1 MRTSLDLTPRNV
13 EAIDKVR
20 IAAFTK
26 YDREAA
32 STRQRLLQF
41 LPEFERA
48 GIEVDYH
55 PLLGDAYVRGLAT
68 GKPPSRLAIGRDYA
82 RRIRQLL
89 RSPSYDLIW
98 IYAELFP
105 WLPSGF
111 ERLAFRKGRPVI
123 YDCDDAFFVPYDN
136 HPNTLVRSILGGK
149 LQPLMAGAV
158 TCCCGNRYLRD
169 YAAQFC
175 PRTMILPTVVDTAR
189 YRPATPQDRAPV
201 IGWIGSPTTWPNV
214 RPLLPLL
221 AELCRAH
228 EVRMHAVGAGTAADS
243 DRFDGLN
250 LVEWSEASEIAEV
263 QAMDIG
269 IMPLDDLPFQR
280 GKSGYKLIQYMACG
294 LPVVA
299 SPVGVNAEIVGA
311 TEGFLAS
318 SEAQWRVALTTLI
331 GDAGLR
337 RAMGAAGRARVKADY
352 SLATHAPRLIELM
365 QSLVR

>member
-1 MRTSLDLTPRNV
+1 M
-13 EAIDKVR
+13 R

-48 GIEVDYH
+48 GIDIDYY

-68 GKPPSRLAIGRDYA
+68 GKPSSRLAIVRAYA

-89 RSPSYDLIW
+89 RAPTYDAIW

-105 WLPSGF
+105 RLPSVF
-111 ERLAFRKGRPVI
+111 ERLAFRSGQPVV
-123 YDCDDAFFVPYDN
+123 YDCDDAFFVPYDD
-136 HPNTLVRSILGGK
+136 HPNALVRRILGGK
-149 LQPLMAGAV
+149 LQPLMAGAEV
-158 TCCCGNRYLRD
+158 CCCGNKHLRD
-169 YAAQFC
+169 YAARFC
-175 PRTMILPTVVDTAR
+175 PRTMVLPTVVDTAR
-189 YRPATPQDRAPV
+189 YRPAPPPPRELV
-201 IGWIGSPTTWPNV
+201 IGWIGSPSTWANV

-221 AELCRAH
+221 SELCREH
-228 EVRMHAVGAGTAADS
+228 CVRVHAVGAGAAAEK
-243 DRFDGLN
+243 DRFEGLDFI
-250 LVEWSEASEIAEV
+250 EWSEASEIASV

-299 SPVGVNAEIVGA
+299 SPVGVNVEIVR
-311 TEGFLAS
+311 EDNGFLATT
-318 SEAQWRVALTTLI
+318 EREWRTALALLI
-331 GDAGLR
+331 QDRELR
-337 RAMGAAGRARVKADY
+337 RTMGQAGRARAESDY
-352 SLATHAPRLIELM
+352 SLATHAPRLIALLR
-365 QSLVR
+365 SLI